1 MTRFFAWKS
10 SDGWQEKVIDNK
22 YVRAYLWSM
31 DESSLHYK
39 KIESGSAALCRF
51 ENQINAPSDVV
62 LPQMR
67 VMGSTMAYREGGNH
81 EAPVALFLHGNP
93 TSSYIWRN
101 VIPLVAPVAH
111 CIAPDLI
118 GFGQSGKPDIEYRFA
133 DHVRYLDA
141 FLEKAG
147 ISSAYVI
154 AQDWGTGLAFHL
166 AARRPEFM
174 RGLAFMEFT
183 WPMPSWEDFDAA
195 ARENFQKFR
204 TPGVGEKMILE
215 ENAFVEGV
223 LPSATVRKLTD
234 EEMSVYRAPFP
245 TAESRRPTWRFPN
258 ELPIAGEPADVY
270 STLQKAHGALAQS
283 PYPKLL
289 FVGNPGSLVSPS
301 FAEKF
306 AKGLTNCRVVQL
318 ASGIHYLQEDH
329 PEVVGKT
336 VKQWL
341 TDLGV
346 GASPQQN
353 TYVLQKC

>member
-118 GFGQSGKPDIEYRFA
+118 GFGQS
-133 DHVRYLDA
+133 
-141 FLEKAG
+141 
-147 ISSAYVI
+147 
-154 AQDWGTGLAFHL
+154 
-166 AARRPEFM
+166 
-174 RGLAFMEFT
+174 
-183 WPMPSWEDFDAA
+183 
-195 ARENFQKFR
+195 
-204 TPGVGEKMILE
+204 
-215 ENAFVEGV
+215 
-223 LPSATVRKLTD
+223 
-234 EEMSVYRAPFP
+234 
-245 TAESRRPTWRFPN
+245 
-258 ELPIAGEPADVY
+258 
-270 STLQKAHGALAQS
+270 
-283 PYPKLL
+283 
-289 FVGNPGSLVSPS
+289 
-301 FAEKF
+301 
-306 AKGLTNCRVVQL
+306 
-318 ASGIHYLQEDH
+318 
-329 PEVVGKT
+329 
-336 VKQWL
+336 
-341 TDLGV
+341 
-346 GASPQQN
+346 
-353 TYVLQKC
+353 